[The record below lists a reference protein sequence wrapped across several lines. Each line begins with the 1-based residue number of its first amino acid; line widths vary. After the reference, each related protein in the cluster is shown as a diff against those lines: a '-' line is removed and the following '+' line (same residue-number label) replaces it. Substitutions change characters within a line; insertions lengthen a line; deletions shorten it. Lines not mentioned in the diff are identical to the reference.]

1 MSKSITALF
10 LVLAVCLLLAGV
22 VHAASTIVVTV
33 DDGGGGDVG
42 EYSAL
47 ALNSSGNAVIAY
59 FDDTDNQLI
68 LAVCNDAACTAPT
81 ITLVSVTVGSQGSF
95 TSLQLDSNGFP
106 MISYYEF
113 APAEDL
119 HFVHCDDAFCTTLS
133 DVHIDAANQVGSYT
147 SLFLNSSGNGVISYY
162 ESSNGGN
169 LKIAI
174 CNDADCTAPTI
185 NTVDGSA
192 DDSGLFTSLQ
202 LDGSGFP
209 VIAYY
214 NANADSVMLAH
225 CVDALCA
232 GAAQIHTVDA
242 SSHVGFNG
250 ISLEL
255 DASGFPVMS
264 YYDVTNTRLKLAHCS
279 DVNCATPPT
288 VNIVDDSGNVGQ
300 YSSLE
305 LDGSLPVISYY
316 DDAPNFDLKVAFCSD
331 PNCAAADIQVVDSTG
346 NVGIDTSLVVG
357 SAYISYHDATNQ
369 DLKFAFVPSPA
380 LAASN
385 QPQQPASLPETGFA
399 PHGAASLPAQQ
410 VEYAATSMELAIP
423 SLNVHATVVGV
434 PLVDGN
440 WDVSWLGTQVGHLEG
455 TAWPTWVGN
464 SVLTG
469 HVWDADNTPGIFAGL
484 GSLAYGDHIEIHAD
498 GRVYVYE
505 VRSSRLVSPKN
516 LSVLAADDGYAWLT
530 LLTCEGFD
538 PADNEYSY
546 RRAVSAVLVE
556 VK

>member
-1 MSKSITALF
+1 MSKSLTALV

-81 ITLVSVTVGSQGSF
+81 TTVVATDVGSQGSF

-113 APAEDL
+113 APNEDL
-119 HFVHCDDAFCTTLS
+119 HFVHCDDAFCNSLS
-133 DVHIDAANQVGSYT
+133 NLRIDAANQVGSYT
-147 SLFLNSSGNGVISYY
+147 SLVLNSSGNGVISYY

-174 CNDADCTAPTI
+174 CNDVVCTAPTV

-232 GAAQIHTVDA
+232 GAANIHTVDN
-242 SSHVGFNG
+242 SSHVGFDG

-255 DASGFPVMS
+255 DASGFPVLS
-264 YYDVTNTRLKLAHCS
+264 YYDVTNTRLKLAHCT
-279 DVNCATPPT
+279 DVDCANPPT
-288 VNIVDDSGNVGQ
+288 INVVDDSANVGQ

-316 DDAPNFDLKVAFCSD
+316 DDTNGDLKVAFCSD
-331 PNCAAADIQVVDSTG
+331 PNCAAADIQVVDSSG
-346 NVGIDTSLVVG
+346 DVGVDTSLVVG
-357 SAYISYHDATNQ
+357 SAYISYHDASNQ
-369 DLKFAFVPSPA
+369 DLKFAFVPSPI
-380 LAASN
+380 LA
-385 QPQQPASLPETGFA
+385 PAQDDEQRPSALPETGFA
-399 PHGAASLPAQQ
+399 PDLAPLHSTSRP
-410 VEYAATSMELAIP
+410 EYAATEMDLVIP
-423 SLNVHATVVGV
+423 SLGIHTRVVGV
-434 PLVDGN
+434 PFVDSQ
-440 WDVSWLGTQVGHLEG
+440 WDVSWLGSQVGYLEG

-505 VRSSRLVSPKN
+505 VLSSRLVSPKN

-538 PADNEYSY
+538 PGDNEYSY